1 MSIAM
6 VHNGVYIVVYLG
18 LANEIITVL
27 VEWLQKLV
35 ILSSTFFYTL
45 YKISNT
51 LKLVIPLSYLTLMQ
65 FWVGK

>member
-45 YKISNT
+45 
-51 LKLVIPLSYLTLMQ
+51 
-65 FWVGK
+65 